1 MAWKILK
8 SFQESKRKISMGVLP
23 HFRSKPVEVQ
33 LMYVIKKKGLG
44 DAGVIREVPVILLCC
59 NCNADFILLPKS
71 IVA

>member
-1 MAWKILK
+1 
-8 SFQESKRKISMGVLP
+8 MGVLP

-59 NCNADFILLPKS
+59 NCNANFILLPKS